1 MYNLDTIISAA
12 YNGRETEIP
21 ERMVCLDPGNTTG
34 ACLFVNGK
42 LESWAQ
48 IVTIQEIPGDNG
60 CKSQIA
66 WDALREYFEETK
78 PTLIVCENYRIYSH
92 KLERHTFSEVP
103 TLRLIGGIDLL
114 AYQWGVPVH
123 YQMAA
128 SAKGFAN
135 DERLKAWGLWQEG
148 MRHSRDA
155 IRHGIYYLITH

>member
-1 MYNLDTIISAA
+1 MYDLKTIIESA
-12 YNGRETEIP
+12 YNGREDEIP
-21 ERMVCLDPGNTTG
+21 ERMLCIDPGNTTG
-34 ACLFVNGK
+34 TCLFVKGQ

-48 IVTIQEIPGDNG
+48 LVTIQETLGENG

-66 WDALREYFEETK
+66 WEGLIDYIKQIK
-78 PTLIVCENYRIYSH
+78 PTLIVCENYRVYSH

-114 AYQWGVPVH
+114 AYQLGVPIR